1 MGKVEGYGFAEKIAD
16 CARILV
22 YIIAALAVLVSVVV
36 LCENQASGAQEIQ
49 ASPARTDGPI
59 YDLPGDVRQEVVC
72 DEHNREYLLLT
83 TEQGGVFLMPYLD
96 EDGEQEIMPQA

>member
-1 MGKVEGYGFAEKIAD
+1 MARRSGGRNKPDVDTLLFALFVFA
-16 CARILV
+16 ILGLV
-22 YIIAALAVLVSVVV
+22 AVGAWN
-36 LCENQASGAQEIQ
+36 CFMRMAEAQEVRV
-49 ASPARTDGPI
+49 SPARTDGPI
-59 YDLPGDVRQEVVC
+59 YDLPEGIGQEIVC

>member
-1 MGKVEGYGFAEKIAD
+1 MPRRSGGRKPDVDSLLLALF
-16 CARILV
+16 ILS
-22 YIIAALAVLVSVVV
+22 IFALAAVGAWSCFIQV
-36 LCENQASGAQEIQ
+36 AGAQEVRV
-49 ASPARTDGPI
+49 SPARTDGPI
-59 YDLPGDVRQEVVC
+59 YDLPEGIGQEIVC

>member
-1 MGKVEGYGFAEKIAD
+1 MARRNDGKSKFDVDSLLLALFVLSIF
-16 CARILV
+16 
-22 YIIAALAVLVSVVV
+22 ALAAVGAWGCL
-36 LCENQASGAQEIQ
+36 LQAAEAQEMQ

-59 YDLPGDVRQEVVC
+59 YDLPEGIGQEIVC
-72 DEHNREYLLLT
+72 DERNREYLLLT

>member
-1 MGKVEGYGFAEKIAD
+1 MARRSGGRNKPDVDTLLLALFVFA
-16 CARILV
+16 ILGL
-22 YIIAALAVLVSVVV
+22 AAVGAWN
-36 LCENQASGAQEIQ
+36 CFTRMAEAQEVRV
-49 ASPARTDGPI
+49 SPARTDGPI
-59 YDLPGDVRQEVVC
+59 YDLPEDVRQEVVC